1 MALNGKKGQIFSE
14 INITP
19 LTDIFLVLLIIMM
32 FVAPMFQSTDKNIE
46 IPEIN
51 SGVAIQEDANN
62 ITLSISKDGHYY
74 INSKEIN
81 PQNLTSE
88 LQGLA
93 DKAKDKKII
102 VKADASVKSKEII
115 GVIQAAQNTGFEKLV
130 VAGEPLSKKEQKQL
144 EEAQLPTEETDEN
157 IQPVS
162 NNIPAENDADEATVT
177 TQYRR
182 RDFKFEE

>member
-1 MALNGKKGQIFSE
+1 MALNGKQGQIFSE

-32 FVAPMFQSTDKNIE
+32 FVAPMFQSVDKNIE

-51 SGVAIQEDANN
+51 SGVAIPEDAKNV
-62 ITLSISKDGHYY
+62 TLSISKDGHYY

-88 LQGLA
+88 LKTLSTT
-93 DKAKDKKII
+93 AKDKKII
-102 VKADASVKSKEII
+102 VKADANVKSKEII

-144 EEAQLPTEETDEN
+144 EDAQAQVPTEEN
-157 IQPVS
+157 IYPV
-162 NNIPAENDADEATVT
+162 NNIPTEDETQQPTVT
-177 TQYRR
+177 TQYKR
-182 RDFKFEE
+182 RDFTFEE

>member
-1 MALNGKKGQIFSE
+1 MAFKGKKGQIFNE

-32 FVAPMFQSTDKNIE
+32 FVAPMFQSADKNIE

-51 SGVAIQEDANN
+51 SGVAIEEDSQSAV
-62 ITLSISKDGHYY
+62 LSISKDGHYY
-74 INSKEIN
+74 VNSKEIN

-88 LQGLA
+88 LEALVG
-93 DKAKDKKII
+93 KVKEKKII

-115 GVIQAAQNTGFEKLV
+115 GVIQAAQDTGFEKLV

-144 EEAQLPTEETDEN
+144 EQDQSANIENENIHPTSNVVLPTEE
-157 IQPVS
+157 
-162 NNIPAENDADEATVT
+162 NNVEDATNEYHRSEFD
-177 TQYRR
+177 
-182 RDFKFEE
+182 FEE